1 MLKIFKS
8 KTFIGIICLLLAA
21 VIAFLLLPRF
31 YAARSTVRSVVRVS
45 KDVPAGT
52 MLTADML
59 STAEV
64 GAYGLSEKTVANVG
78 DAVGFVALDN
88 LYAGEYL
95 WSDRIATAEDYKA
108 KLSEKTKGLSGSNC
122 LVTIEFPTASAGI
135 ASVLRAGN
143 IVDVYEHVEGEDRAT
158 LVSKCLSGLY
168 VYDVLNQK
176 LESLDEL
183 DRKRAEA
190 VIEEDTD
197 YDFIP
202 KYVVFRCSQTQAE
215 TLIRL
220 EKMDAFHLTLR
231 KTEG

>member
-52 MLTADML
+52 TLTADML

-78 DAVGFVALDN
+78 DAVGLVALDS

-95 WSDRIATAEDYKA
+95 WSDRIVTAEDYKA
-108 KLSEKTKGLSGSNC
+108 KLSEKTKGLTGSNC

-143 IVDVYEHVEGEDRAT
+143 IVDVYEHVEGEDRST

-183 DRKRAEA
+183 DRKRDEA

-202 KYVVFRCSQTQAE
+202 KYVVFLCSQTQAQ

>member
-31 YAARSTVRSVVRVS
+31 YSARATVRNVVRVS

-52 MLTADML
+52 TLTADML

-64 GAYGLSEKTVANVG
+64 GAYGLSEKTVASVG
-78 DAVGFVALDN
+78 DAVGLVALDN

-95 WSDRIATAEDYKA
+95 WSERIATAEEYKKQA
-108 KLSEKTKGLSGSNC
+108 DEKTKGLSGSNC

-143 IVDVYEHVEGEDRAT
+143 IVDVYEHVEGEDRST
-158 LVSKCLSGLY
+158 SVSKCLTGLF

-183 DRKRAEA
+183 DKKREEA
-190 VIEEDTD
+190 IVEEDTN